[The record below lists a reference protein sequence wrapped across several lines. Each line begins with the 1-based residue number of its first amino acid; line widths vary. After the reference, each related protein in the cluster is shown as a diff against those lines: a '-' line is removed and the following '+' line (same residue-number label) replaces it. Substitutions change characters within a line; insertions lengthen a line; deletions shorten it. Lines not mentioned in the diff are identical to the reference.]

1 MEAFEYTVEFKEEF
15 ISFIESKDEEALSA
29 GLEVLYPADIVD
41 VFDAMNLDQAV
52 YLTNLMSVEKRVD
65 VLAELSPDMRKRF
78 FEGFTTEQIALDFIQ
93 HMDSDDAA
101 DVLSEIPAEEAS
113 KVISLI
119 PDNSFSLLLS
129 RLMRYPED
137 TAGGLMAGELIKVE
151 IDWDVKQCTE
161 EIRKQAEDVDRV
173 YTVYVVDENDRLKG
187 WISLKKI
194 LLAKASTPIVDLVDS
209 NVKYGHVADSGEEI
223 ASSMQKYDLIAM
235 PIVDGLDR
243 LVGRVTIDD
252 VVDFIKDEANEDYQK
267 LSGLSENVESRDGV
281 WLMTRAR
288 LPWLVVGLVGGLLS
302 SLVIGSFEGEIA
314 QHVALA
320 FFMPLVMAMGGNA
333 GVQSSAIV
341 VQGLANNTMQSG
353 QVLKKLGKEFMVALI
368 NGLVCSLLALLYGLV
383 TGLNQRIGFVVSI
396 SLLAAIV
403 IASIVGALIPLLLDK
418 YKIDPALATGP
429 FITTSNDLLGLFVYF
444 YIGYLML

>member
-1 MEAFEYTVEFKEEF
+1 
-15 ISFIESKDEEALSA
+15 
-29 GLEVLYPADIVD
+29 
-41 VFDAMNLDQAV
+41 
-52 YLTNLMSVEKRVD
+52 
-65 VLAELSPDMRKRF
+65 
-78 FEGFTTEQIALDFIQ
+78 
-93 HMDSDDAA
+93 
-101 DVLSEIPAEEAS
+101 
-113 KVISLI
+113 
-119 PDNSFSLLLS
+119 
-129 RLMRYPED
+129 
-137 TAGGLMAGELIKVE
+137 
-151 IDWDVKQCTE
+151 
-161 EIRKQAEDVDRV
+161 
-173 YTVYVVDENDRLKG
+173 
-187 WISLKKI
+187 
-194 LLAKASTPIVDLVDS
+194 
-209 NVKYGHVADSGEEI
+209 
-223 ASSMQKYDLIAM
+223 M
-235 PIVDGLDR
+235 PIVDGLNR

-302 SLVIGSFEGEIA
+302 SLVIGTFEGEITK
-314 QHVALA
+314 HVALA

-353 QVLKKLGKEFMVALI
+353 QVMKKLGKEFMVALI
-368 NGLVCSLLALLYGLV
+368 NGLVCSLLVLLYGLV